1 MRARTRL
8 PRRTLRLRL
17 TALYGSLFLLCGAG
31 LLAITYGLV
40 ENASSGAGTPYTVSS
55 GGQLI
60 GQANPTQ
67 PDNRPVVIH
76 GMKAQPLTPAQA
88 QAQARLM
95 MEQAASQHAAEMRQ
109 LLVNSGIALAVM
121 AFAGTGLGWLVAGR
135 VLRPLRTITATA
147 RDITASNLHKR
158 LALPG
163 PDHELKEL
171 GDTFDALLARLE
183 AAFTAQ
189 SQFIANASHE
199 LRTPLARQR
208 VVAQVAL
215 AEPDA
220 SAESLRLAHER
231 VLAAGAQQERIIDAL
246 LTLAR
251 GQAGIDRAE
260 PLDLAEIAGQ
270 ALRARQ
276 PEAASRG
283 IKIYQDLRSARTAG
297 DPRLVERLIANLL
310 DNSLRHNI
318 ADGNVHVRAD
328 AEGGKA
334 VIAISNTGPHV
345 PPTAIDSLLQ
355 PFRRLATERTRAQ
368 DDGLGIG
375 LSIVAAIAKA
385 HDAALLIEPGADG
398 GLAVEVSFPE
408 SCVQFASTSRREGVI
423 GLVTAGG
430 RAGGRRSSYP
440 GLGLRLCAGCRR
452 RRLAGPPCLASRC
465 RAGWS
470 RGRSRRRRR

>member
-1 MRARTRL
+1 MRTRARL

-17 TALYGSLFLLCGAG
+17 TAVYGSLFLLCGAG
-31 LLAITYGLV
+31 LLAFTYVLV
-40 ENASSGAGTPYTVSS
+40 EHATGGAGMPCTVTDGIGQLCGPGRAAGA
-55 GGQLI
+55 GGQGLRV
-60 GQANPTQ
+60 QTVYTP
-67 PDNRPVVIH
+67 
-76 GMKAQPLTPAQA
+76 PLTTAQA
-88 QAQARLM
+88 ELQARQM
-95 MEQAASQHAAEMRQ
+95 TEQAARQHAAEMRQ
-109 LLVNSGIALAVM
+109 LLLSSGLALAVM
-121 AFAGTGLGWLVAGR
+121 AFAATGLGWVVAGR
-135 VLRPLRTITATA
+135 VLRPLRTITAAA
-147 RDITASNLHKR
+147 RDITASNLHQR

-215 AEPDA
+215 ADPDA
-220 SAESLRLAHER
+220 SAGSLRRAHER

-260 PLDLAEIAGQ
+260 PADLAEIAGQ
-270 ALRARQ
+270 ALRARL

-283 IKIYQDLRSARTAG
+283 VKVHQDLRPARTAG

-310 DNSLRHNI
+310 DNAIRHNI
-318 ADGNVHVRAD
+318 PGGRVHVRTETA
-328 AEGGKA
+328 GGRA
-334 VIAISNTGPHV
+334 LITVSNTGPRV
-345 PPTAIDSLLQ
+345 PPDAIDSLLQ
-355 PFRRLATERTRAQ
+355 PFRRLASERTRTQ

-385 HDAALLIEPGADG
+385 HDAALAVQPGAGG
-398 GLAVEVSFPE
+398 GLAVEVSFPRG
-408 SCVQFASTSRREGVI
+408 SHGA
-423 GLVTAGG
+423 
-430 RAGGRRSSYP
+430 RAGRPYQAGDAQE
-440 GLGLRLCAGCRR
+440 LREHSAR
-452 RRLAGPPCLASRC
+452 
-465 RAGWS
+465 
-470 RGRSRRRRR
+470 

>member
-1 MRARTRL
+1 MRVRARL

-17 TALYGSLFLLCGAG
+17 TAVYGSLFLLCGAG

-40 ENASSGAGTPYTVSS
+40 DNATSGAGRPYTVSS
-55 GGQLI
+55 GGRLI
-60 GQANPTQ
+60 GNTYPAQQ
-67 PDNRPVVIH
+67 DDRPVID
-76 GMKAQPLTPAQA
+76 GIKAQPLTAAQA
-88 QAQARLM
+88 QLQARLILDR
-95 MEQAASQHAAEMRQ
+95 AASQHAAEMHQ
-109 LLVNSGIALAVM
+109 LLLNSGIALAVM
-121 AFAGTGLGWLVAGR
+121 AFAATGLGWLVAGR
-135 VLRPLRTITATA
+135 VLRPLRTITAAA

-158 LALPG
+158 LVLAG

-189 SQFIANASHE
+189 SQFAANASHE

-215 AEPDA
+215 ADPDA
-220 SAESLRLAHER
+220 SAQSLRRAHER
-231 VLAAGAQQERIIDAL
+231 ILAAGAQQERIIDAL

-251 GQAGIDRAE
+251 GQAGIDRRV

-270 ALRARQ
+270 ALRTRQ
-276 PEAASRG
+276 QEAASRG
-283 IKIYQDLRSARTAG
+283 ITIHQDLRSARTAG

-318 ADGNVHVRAD
+318 ADGYVYVRTD

-345 PPTAIDSLLQ
+345 PPTAIVSLLQ
-355 PFRRLATERTRAQ
+355 PFRRLATERTRGQ

-375 LSIVAAIAKA
+375 LSIVAAVAEA
-385 HDAALLIEPGADG
+385 HGAALLIEPGASG
-398 GLAVEVSFPE
+398 GLVVEVSFPE
-408 SCVQFASTSRREGVI
+408 PCLHFASKSRHAGARELKERPGD
-423 GLVTAGG
+423 G
-430 RAGGRRSSYP
+430 RAWRIGRVDAADK
-440 GLGLRLCAGCRR
+440 LLRPRGR
-452 RRLAGPPCLASRC
+452 RRLSG
-465 RAGWS
+465 
-470 RGRSRRRRR
+470 

>member
-1 MRARTRL
+1 MRARARL

-17 TALYGSLFLLCGAG
+17 TALYGGLFLLCGTG
-31 LLAITYGLV
+31 LLAITYVLV
-40 ENASSGAGTPYTVSS
+40 QGSAIGAGSPGSAATGQGATGQGATGQGATGQGATGQGATGPAAARPPENHRTVP
-55 GGQLI
+55 GG
-60 GQANPTQ
+60 AN
-67 PDNRPVVIH
+67 
-76 GMKAQPLTPAQA
+76 AQPLTTAQEHAQA
-88 QAQARLM
+88 ALLTQ
-95 MEQAASQHAAEMRQ
+95 QAARQHSAEMRQ
-109 LLVNSGIALAVM
+109 LLLNSGLALAVM
-121 AFAGTGLGWLVAGR
+121 AFASTGLGWVVAGR

-147 RDITASNLHKR
+147 RDITASNLHQR

-215 AEPDA
+215 ADPDA
-220 SAESLRLAHER
+220 SAESLRRAHER

-260 PLDLAEIAGQ
+260 PVDLAEVAGQ
-270 ALRARQ
+270 ALRARL

-283 IKIYQDLRSARTAG
+283 VQVHPALRSACTAG
-297 DPRLVERLIANLL
+297 DPRLIERLVANLL
-310 DNSLRHNI
+310 DNAIRHNI
-318 ADGNVHVRAD
+318 PEGDLRVRTEA
-328 AEGGKA
+328 AGGRA
-334 VIAISNTGPHV
+334 MIAISNTGPPV
-345 PPTAIDSLLQ
+345 PPGAIDSLMQ
-355 PFRRLATERTRAQ
+355 PFRRLASERTRAH

-385 HDAALLIEPGADG
+385 HDAALAVRPGAAG
-398 GLAVEVSFPE
+398 GLAVEVSFRGCARSPRPSAE
-408 SCVQFASTSRREGVI
+408 RVSAR
-423 GLVTAGG
+423 GLA
-430 RAGGRRSSYP
+430 P
-440 GLGLRLCAGCRR
+440 
-452 RRLAGPPCLASRC
+452 
-465 RAGWS
+465 
-470 RGRSRRRRR
+470 

>member
-1 MRARTRL
+1 MRAAARL

-31 LLAITYGLV
+31 LLTITYVLV
-40 ENASSGAGTPYTVSS
+40 QNATSGAGSPGSAFGV
-55 GGQLI
+55 GQVVT
-60 GQANPTQ
+60 GQPGDHRTLALGVTAP
-67 PDNRPVVIH
+67 
-76 GMKAQPLTPAQA
+76 PLTTAQRQQ
-88 QAQARLM
+88 QAALLTR
-95 MEQAASQHAAEMRQ
+95 QAASQHGAEMRQ
-109 LLVNSGIALAVM
+109 LLLSSGLALAVM
-121 AFAGTGLGWLVAGR
+121 AFASTGLGWVVSGR

-147 RDITASNLHKR
+147 RDITASNLHQR

-215 AEPDA
+215 ADPDA
-220 SAESLRLAHER
+220 SADSLRRAHER

-260 PLDLAEIAGQ
+260 PADLAVIAGQ
-270 ALRARQ
+270 ALTARL
-276 PEAASRG
+276 PEAAGRG
-283 IKIYQDLRSARTAG
+283 VRVHQDLRPARTAG

-310 DNSLRHNI
+310 DNAIRHNI
-318 ADGNVHVRAD
+318 PGGHAHVQTETA
-328 AEGGKA
+328 GGQA
-334 VIAISNTGPHV
+334 VLTISNTGPRV
-345 PPTAIDSLLQ
+345 PPDAVDSLLQ
-355 PFRRLATERTRAQ
+355 PFRRLASERTRAR

-375 LSIVAAIAKA
+375 LSIVAAIAAA
-385 HDAALLIEPGADG
+385 HDAALAVRPGAGG
-398 GLAVEVSFPE
+398 GLAVTVSFPT
-408 SCVQFASTSRREGVI
+408 ASVD
-423 GLVTAGG
+423 VTPAAGIWRDRVWIVAKRCNGTPSPEAG
-430 RAGGRRSSYP
+430 RAGRAAFLQGGGAGHRRFAAWFGTP
-440 GLGLRLCAGCRR
+440 
-452 RRLAGPPCLASRC
+452 
-465 RAGWS
+465 
-470 RGRSRRRRR
+470 